1 MYRELSE
8 KEVKEFANM
17 YLKEWEGDILEVSV
31 IEYNNIREYMVN
43 HHFLVIIKGKQVK
56 KIDLQ

>member
-1 MYRELSE
+1 MYRELNE
-8 KEVKEFANM
+8 KEVKEFTNM

-43 HHFLVIIKGKQVK
+43 HHLLVVVRGKRVK
-56 KIDLQ
+56 MIDLQ